1 MQDIVKIVIPR
12 NSLVVLCGP
21 AGCGKSTFAAKHFLP
36 TQVVSSD
43 DCRAQ
48 LSDDATNQEI
58 TAFAFQLM
66 HFIVER
72 RLWLRRLTVA
82 DATNLKREDR
92 RPMIELAKRFGFN
105 LAAIV
110 FNVSL
115 DICLTRNARRART
128 IPDDA
133 IVAQHSLVQP
143 TLASIKREGFHYVF
157 VLDDKHQGLADIEVG
172 SIVRRYRT
180 GQPRGRHEDDS

>member
-1 MQDIVKIVIPR
+1 MKTVIPR

-43 DCRAQ
+43 DCRAR
-48 LSDDATNQEI
+48 LSDDPTNQEI
-58 TAFAFQLM
+58 TVLAFQLL
-66 HFIVER
+66 HFIVEG
-72 RLWLRRLTVA
+72 RLRLGRLTIA

-92 RPMIELAKRFGFN
+92 SPMIDLANRFGFN

-115 DICLTRNARRART
+115 DICQARNAGRPRS
-128 IPDDA
+128 IPTEA
-133 IVAQHSLVQP
+133 IVVQHALLRP
-143 TLASIKREGFHYVF
+143 TLASIRHEGFHYVF
-157 VLDDKHQGLADIEVG
+157 VLDEKQQGLVEIEAG
-172 SIVRRYRT
+172 DIVRRYRT
-180 GQPRGRHEDDS
+180 TRHRRGPDHDP

>member
-1 MQDIVKIVIPR
+1 MVIPR

-36 TQVVSSD
+36 TQVVASD

-48 LSDDATNQEI
+48 LSDDPSNQEI
-58 TAFAFQLM
+58 TELAFQLM

-72 RLWLRRLTVA
+72 RLLLGRLTVA
-82 DATNLKREDR
+82 DATHLKREDR
-92 RPMIELAKRFGFN
+92 RPLVELANRFGFN

-110 FNVSL
+110 INVSL
-115 DICLTRNARRART
+115 DVCLARNERRART
-128 IPDDA
+128 IPLDA
-133 IVAQHSLVQP
+133 IVKQHALLQP

-157 VLDDKHQGLADIEVG
+157 VLDEKQQELVQVEVG

-180 GQPRGRHEDDS
+180 ARRSRRPKQDS